1 MHTML
6 INDYNMIV
14 TTNAERIVQKTKNA
28 HQICIRAK
36 NEYNGKKMNECLAFL
51 FYTLPI
57 SRKSRAIELKPSEEL
72 YKGTYVEYIFDADT
86 WLTQEYGDVEIE
98 IKFYNATLNGYIE
111 VEQYVRRGT
120 DGIIHISK
128 SKDWA
133 AGIADGL
140 LDTIDQ
146 KIIEL
151 KMAQNR
157 QDEMIAESIM
167 NSAATLKVEDGK
179 LYLVNNVGEKMGDAA
194 DVVVPR
200 IPDVNDGADDGVIEV
215 DDSAPDKEENGCD
228 CGCDCNHNDSFVDVD
243 DSTPEDSIE
252 SPDDDENGFIEV

>member
-14 TTNAERIVQKTKNA
+14 TTNAERMVQRTKNA

-98 IKFYNATLNGYIE
+98 VKFYDATLNGYIE
-111 VEQYVRRGT
+111 VDQYVRRGT

-133 AGIADGL
+133 AGVADGL

-167 NSAATLKVEDGK
+167 NSAVALVKDEETNKI
-179 LYLVNNVGEKMGDAA
+179 YLVNTLGEKMGTG
-194 DVVVPR
+194 VVDEITDPNGVPVVEFG
-200 IPDVNDGADDGVIEV
+200 VNEDIKDEIDNVVEF
-215 DDSAPDKEENGCD
+215 DSSKE
-228 CGCDCNHNDSFVDVD
+228 
-243 DSTPEDSIE
+243 PEE
-252 SPDDDENGFIEV
+252 LNNVVQF